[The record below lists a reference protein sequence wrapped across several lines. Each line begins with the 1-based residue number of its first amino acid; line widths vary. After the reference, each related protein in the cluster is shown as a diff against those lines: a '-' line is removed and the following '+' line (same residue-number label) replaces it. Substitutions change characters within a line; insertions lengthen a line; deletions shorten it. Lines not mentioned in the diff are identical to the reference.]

1 MHSISPYAIR
11 CCNPALPAK
20 QRYFTLDKIGQN
32 DLFELIKNFITPK
45 IGSHSS
51 NKDSKQTYS
60 FSDVTFDKNQRKIY
74 GFFNVGNFGIA
85 NDIINSDTGATEF
98 TKTIKSADVI
108 KHYFQFF
115 LPIGYDEGFCVF
127 YSYRGNGIKTLFYEE
142 FNPIFKSTTT
152 FKLQMNPLSYEKAFK
167 AWSDANVK
175 EIKVTKFSNVP
186 DPADIP
192 KYKGH
197 IEAEITLKPDG
208 KLLSFGKFVNFQKSG
223 TDENALAEYL
233 NGIGSQTKAVV
244 QIGTKKRTF
253 AIGAN
258 ESNSICQIELDNT
271 VIINDGIPDLS
282 SIHIFSDG
290 IIGEYTDEL
299 YKKPKRVAP

>member
-11 CCNPALPAK
+11 CCNPELSPK
-20 QRYFTLDKIGQN
+20 QRYFALDKIGQS
-32 DLFELIKNFITPK
+32 DLFELIKNFIDQK
-45 IGSHSS
+45 IGVHSC
-51 NKDSKQTYS
+51 NNNSKQTYS
-60 FSDVTFDKNQRKIY
+60 FSDVTFDKDQRKIY

-85 NDIINSDTGATEF
+85 NDIINSDTGLKEF
-98 TKTIKSADVI
+98 TKTTKSADVI

-127 YSYRGNGIKTLFYEE
+127 YSYRGNGVKTLFYEE
-142 FNPIFKSTTT
+142 FNPIFKSLTT
-152 FKLQMNPLSYEKAFK
+152 FKLQMNPLGYEKAFK
-167 AWSDANVK
+167 AWADANVK
-175 EIKVTKFSNVP
+175 EIKVTKFATVP

-197 IEAEITLKPDG
+197 IEAEITLKPDK
-208 KLLSFGKFVNFQKSG
+208 KLISFGRFGNFNKNG

-233 NGIGSQTKAVV
+233 NGLGSQTKAVV

-258 ESNSICQIELDNT
+258 ESNSICQIELDDT
-271 VIINDGIPDLS
+271 VSVNDGIPELS

-290 IIGEYTDEL
+290 IINEYTDEL
-299 YKKPKRVAP
+299 YKKPKR